1 MQYMH
6 FVQKPSEPTMQSS
19 LLSNL
24 PLNTDARLKKVE
36 GSDKSAPFEL
46 DLAELT
52 QVAGGLSPKG
62 TWAADKTTA
71 EVASSPKGTW

>member
-1 MQYMH
+1 
-6 FVQKPSEPTMQSS
+6 MQST

-24 PLNTDARLKKVE
+24 TVNTNVRLEKVD

-46 DLAELT
+46 DLAELS

-62 TWAADKTTA
+62 TWAADKTTVEA
-71 EVASSPKGTW
+71 ASSPKGTW